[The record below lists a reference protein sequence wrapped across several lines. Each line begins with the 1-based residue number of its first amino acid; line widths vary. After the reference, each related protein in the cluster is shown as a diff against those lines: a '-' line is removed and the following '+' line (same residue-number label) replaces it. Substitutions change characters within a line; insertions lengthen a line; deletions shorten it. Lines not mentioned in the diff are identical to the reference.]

1 MLHFI
6 HTFIKRINK
15 EYEELQYNGR
25 KQKRSTS
32 QCLGVSA
39 NQKTKSQMPSEWSA
53 DFLSPCQSGPNP
65 PHLCTNSPTVERGR
79 ESTGTQG
86 GLATGGR
93 IEAHYMS
100 YK

>member
-32 QCLGVSA
+32 QCPGVSA
-39 NQKTKSQMPSEWSA
+39 NQKPKA
-53 DFLSPCQSGPNP
+53 KCRQSGVQTSYP
-65 PHLCTNSPTVERGR
+65 PANQDQIHHTSAPIHL
-79 ESTGTQG
+79 
-86 GLATGGR
+86 L
-93 IEAHYMS
+93 
-100 YK
+100 